1 MVENDAWRVAATF
14 QGGRWRATLTDKKT
28 GKDVHTKP
36 LQGIE
41 PHAHLELHVG
51 DDGGFAVLDARAEHR
66 SIDRLLVYDASGSLR
81 ASLGIRD
88 ILTPR
93 EQAGVMRSE
102 SHITWLQR
110 PPEAKTCAEHLHAT
124 RSLRLTTLANRHV
137 IVSLADGSIAAD
149 TSVSATTPAGPR
161 TLGAEAA
168 AAAAALRTGRLT
180 LSRYTAIDAGGAK
193 ALAAYSGQDLILDGL
208 TTLDTDAAREIAA
221 FKGSL
226 LDLSGLTGLDARTAG
241 ALATFAGSRLELR
254 GLTTLD
260 ADAAR
265 ALADLGRG
273 WLSLAGLQRLDAG
286 VAAGLARFKGE
297 ALILSGVA
305 TLDADAARAIGQ
317 FTGRH
322 LNLDGLKTI
331 DAETAAG
338 LAAFAGS
345 RLDLNGVATI
355 DAAAAR
361 AISAFKGQSLL
372 LSGLTTLGADAARA
386 LAASPA
392 WNVADLPNLTAID
405 AATAALLAAHKSD
418 VLRLQ
423 SVAALS
429 PDTAKVLAGFR
440 GQELNLAGLTKLDA
454 ATAKALA
461 RYKGFY
467 VRLNGL
473 QEVDAEVAAELAA
486 FAGVQLD
493 LSGLTTLPPDV
504 AEALARSKC
513 SLALNGLQTLSDEA
527 AQALSR
533 FQGSQLSLNG
543 LRNPSVATAEALVAF
558 PSVVTGFLQALCEE
572 RPLTLDRARV
582 LRVCTR
588 QFAEHQKR
596 EREQPPPAELRPVT
610 LAGLNALDTPDAVA
624 IARLLAGA
632 EVPLV
637 LRNLSRVSPKT
648 LSALLESDTI
658 EIPLIED
665 LELIKE
671 PDGSPT
677 DDFVVPE
684 RLLQRQERQ
693 RRGE

>member
-14 QGGRWRATLTDKKT
+14 RAGRWRATLTDKKT

-36 LQGIE
+36 LQGID

-66 SIDRLLVYDASGSLR
+66 SIDRLLVYDASGCLR

-110 PPEAKTCAEHLHAT
+110 PPEAKTCAEHLPAT

-137 IVSLADGSIAAD
+137 IVSLADGSISAD

-161 TLGAEAA
+161 TLDAEAA
-168 AAAAALRTGRLT
+168 AAAAAMRTGRLT
-180 LSRYTAIDAGGAK
+180 LSRFTAIDAGGAK

-208 TTLDTDAAREIAA
+208 MTLDTDAAREIAA

-241 ALATFAGSRLELR
+241 ALA
-254 GLTTLD
+254 
-260 ADAAR
+260 
-265 ALADLGRG
+265 
-273 WLSLAGLQRLDAG
+273 
-286 VAAGLARFKGE
+286 
-297 ALILSGVA
+297 
-305 TLDADAARAIGQ
+305 
-317 FTGRH
+317 
-322 LNLDGLKTI
+322 
-331 DAETAAG
+331 
-338 LAAFAGS
+338 AFAGS

-361 AISAFKGQSLL
+361 ALSAFKGQILL

-386 LAASPA
+386 LAASPT

-405 AATAALLAAHKSD
+405 AATAALLAAHTSD

-423 SVAALS
+423 GVAALS

-467 VRLNGL
+467 LRLNGL

-558 PSVVTGFLQALCEE
+558 PSVVTGFLQAFCEE

-596 EREQPPPAELRPVT
+596 ERKQPPPAELRPVT

-648 LSALLESDTI
+648 LSTLLESDTI
-658 EIPLIED
+658 EIPLVED

-677 DDFVVPE
+677 DDFVLPQ
-684 RLLQRQERQ
+684 RFLDRQDRQRQKD
-693 RRGE
+693 